1 MIRRKVQVRKIEC
14 EKWHKLEW
22 MCGKLGVG
30 EKEKPY
36 VGKTSIRDGSYVLI
50 YLFSFHVCLLC
61 YVYLPRN
68 K

>member
-36 VGKTSIRDGSYVLI
+36 VGKTSIRGSYVLI
-50 YLFSFHVCLLC
+50 LVFFPRLSALVCISQ
-61 YVYLPRN
+61 
-68 K
+68 